1 MMKFFIRAVVTGFA
15 LTLGAALYKKLARK
29 LGIEEPSDAQNPL
42 AADGATDPGLHPHRQ
57 N

>member
-1 MMKFFIRAVVTGFA
+1 MMKFFVRAVVTGFA

-29 LGIEEPSDAQNPL
+29 LGFEEPSDAQNPL
-42 AADGATDPGLHPHRQ
+42 AADGATDPGLHPHRP

>member
-1 MMKFFIRAVVTGFA
+1 MVKFFIRAVVTGFA

-29 LGIEEPSDAQNPL
+29 LGIAEPEDRVNPL
-42 AADGATDPGLHPHRQ
+42 ANDGATDPGLHHRP